1 VLLQTLDLIGVAVF
15 AASGA
20 LAAMA
25 TRMDILGVLVLAS
38 ITAVGGGTLRDVL
51 LNRHPIFWIRDG
63 RPLVVII
70 AAALVTVVWVQLL
83 PVPTHAL
90 LIADAL
96 GLALFAMSGAQVAEK
111 ARCRP
116 LVVILMGTLT
126 GVGGGLM
133 RDVLTAKVPLILRQD
148 IYASAAVAGIVVYL
162 VVQALKVSRS
172 AAFMLGL
179 AVIAVTRLL
188 AIYLGWNLP
197 GFGLPVR

>member
-1 VLLQTLDLIGVAVF
+1 MLLQTLDLIGVAVF